1 MPSTNSI
8 AASAVTVPPAAEAP
22 AAGGLTRRVVSALVL
37 AGFGVFSIEAG
48 GGLFYSTVLLVAS
61 FLVWEWARFADRSAI
76 RAGVAGASLL
86 VALAVV
92 GLTLSPFSLAFGLV
106 VALAVVWLAAGLIAV
121 PSGRWIALGVLYVG
135 AWAVAALWLRADP
148 TGGREAVFW
157 VVAVCVATDTG
168 AYFVGRALRGPKLA
182 PRLSPNK
189 TWAGCVGGLLC
200 AGAVGYVAA
209 PYMRMSDAFLL
220 TAASVAVSFAAQVG
234 DLVESAAKRRHG
246 VKNSGSLVPGH
257 GGLFDRFD
265 SIIGATLAVAV
276 ACLFIGRS
284 VILW

>member
-8 AASAVTVPPAAEAP
+8 AVSAVTVPPAAEAP
-22 AAGGLTRRVVSALVL
+22 GAGGLARRVASALVL
-37 AGFGVFSIEAG
+37 AGFGALSIEAG
-48 GGLFYSTVLLVAS
+48 GVLFYSAVLLVAS
-61 FLVWEWARFADRSAI
+61 LLVWEWARLADRSAA
-76 RAGVAGASLL
+76 RAGAAGASLL
-86 VALAVV
+86 VALAI
-92 GLTLSPFSLAFGLV
+92 GLTLTPFSLAFGLV
-106 VALAVVWLAAGLIAV
+106 VAVAVIWLAIGLIAV
-121 PSGRWIALGVLYVG
+121 PLGRWTALGIFYVG

-157 VVAVCVATDTG
+157 LVGVCIATDTG
-168 AYFVGRALRGPKLA
+168 AYFIGRAMRGPKLA

-189 TWAGCVGGLLC
+189 TWAGCIGGLLC
-200 AGAVGYVAA
+200 AGAVGYLAA
-209 PYMRMSDAFLL
+209 PYMRMSDAVLL
-220 TAASVAVSFAAQVG
+220 AVASVGVSIAAQAG
-234 DLVESAAKRRHG
+234 DLLESAAKRRHG
-246 VKNSGSLVPGH
+246 VKNSGSLIPGH

>member
-8 AASAVTVPPAAEAP
+8 AVSAVTVPQAAEAP
-22 AAGGLTRRVVSALVL
+22 KGGALVQRVVSALAL
-37 AGFGVFSIEAG
+37 AGFGMLSIEAG
-48 GGLFYSTVLLVAS
+48 GVLFYSAVLLVAS
-61 FLVWEWARFADRSAI
+61 LLTWEWARLADRSAI
-76 RAGVAGASLL
+76 RTGIAGASLL
-86 VALAVV
+86 VVLAIGLAL
-92 GLTLSPFSLAFGLV
+92 GPFSLAFGLV
-106 VALAVVWLAAGLIAV
+106 VAVAVVWLAVGLIAA
-121 PSGRWIALGVLYVG
+121 PSGRWVALGILYVG

-157 VVAVCVATDTG
+157 LVAVCIATDTG

-200 AGAVGYVAA
+200 AGAVGYLAA
-209 PYMRMSDAFLL
+209 PHMRMSDAFLL
-220 TAASVAVSFAAQVG
+220 AAASVGVSVAAQVG
-234 DLVESAAKRRHG
+234 DLLESAAKRRFG
-246 VKNSGSLVPGH
+246 AKNSGFLVPGH

-265 SIIGATLAVAV
+265 SIVGATLAVAV

>member
-8 AASAVTVPPAAEAP
+8 AVSAVTVPPAAEAP
-22 AAGGLTRRVVSALVL
+22 GAGGLARRAASALVL
-37 AGFGVFSIEAG
+37 AGFGALSIEAG
-48 GGLFYSTVLLVAS
+48 GVLFYSVVLLVAS
-61 FLVWEWARFADRSAI
+61 LLVWEWARLADRSTA
-76 RAGVAGASLL
+76 RAGAAGASLL
-86 VALAVV
+86 VALAV

-106 VALAVVWLAAGLIAV
+106 VAVAVVWLAVGLIAV
-121 PSGRWIALGVLYVG
+121 PSGRWTALGIFYVG

-157 VVAVCVATDTG
+157 LVGVCIATDTG
-168 AYFVGRALRGPKLA
+168 AYFIGRALRGPKLA

-189 TWAGCVGGLLC
+189 TWAGCIGGLLC

-209 PYMRMSDAFLL
+209 PYMRMSGAVLL
-220 TAASVAVSFAAQVG
+220 AVASVGVSIAAQAG
-234 DLVESAAKRRHG
+234 DLLESAAKRRHG
-246 VKNSGSLVPGH
+246 VKNSGNLIPGH

-265 SIIGATLAVAV
+265 SIIGATLAVAA